1 MYKLKYFTEAE
12 MRITK
17 DTPLDIIQNCYNLA
31 EFVLDP
37 LRELVKK
44 PILVNSWYR
53 NPVYNAKVGGA
64 KNSQHTLGEAADIVV
79 KGMTV
84 EVKGKAGDGTKLFGS
99 ITSAEIA
106 DAIKDATGYEID
118 KRKVVLN
125 SSIKELGEYEIG
137 LRIYQEMLINMKI
150 NVVKA

>member
-37 LRELVKK
+37 LRELIKK

-53 NPVYNAKVGGA
+53 NPVYNAQVGGA
-64 KNSQHTLGEAADIVV
+64 KNSQHTFGEAADIVV

-84 EVKGKAGDGTKLFGS
+84 EEVYATIITNNIPFDQIIVEYDNVNKTTWIHISFRSLTKNRKSKLKAVKEVGKKWVYTPING
-99 ITSAEIA
+99 
-106 DAIKDATGYEID
+106 
-118 KRKVVLN
+118 
-125 SSIKELGEYEIG
+125 G
-137 LRIYQEMLINMKI
+137 LKH
-150 NVVKA
+150 A